1 MMERIRVL
9 VFLGIFAAMSGSA
22 AAQTAADRAR
32 EEKIAAKCVSCHA
45 KESPGIVNDWK
56 ASQHARAR
64 VGCYDCH
71 KAKKTDVDAQAHKDI
86 LISVVVSPKDCSR
99 CHPKEEREFSESHH
113 AKATTFLRS
122 ETPKGRIMDNV
133 LGYKV
138 EGAAAAR
145 TGCEKCHGSKVEI
158 GENGTLTAA
167 TWPNTGI
174 GRINPDGSKGACTA
188 CHTRHRFSV
197 AEARKPETC
206 GSCHLGPDH
215 PQIEIYLESKH
226 GVIYTQEKDNWNWEI
241 AGGHWDVQ
249 YYRAP
254 TCATCHMSGIGDA
267 EVTHNVSS
275 RLSWK
280 LAPPRSEARENW
292 KENRETMQK
301 VCLNCHSVNWVKG
314 FYQQGDDAIK
324 LYNEKFFDPM
334 NAEMEKLYGEGLLT
348 KEQFDE
354 EIEFKFFEY
363 WHHEGRRARMG
374 VFMMGPDYAQW
385 HGFYELG
392 RGKLELQGMIRELRE
407 KKANGHG
414 STSEEM
420 RKK

>member
-1 MMERIRVL
+1 MSRAWPVTRTFSLRVFRAEVYWHIRKGRKAIRGNASIATAGSFIRTDDMWDDAERSIEQV
-9 VFLGIFAAMSGSA
+9 
-22 AAQTAADRAR
+22 
-32 EEKIAAKCVSCHA
+32 
-45 KESPGIVNDWK
+45 
-56 ASQHARAR
+56 
-64 VGCYDCH
+64 
-71 KAKKTDVDAQAHKDI
+71 HKDI

-99 CHPKEEREFSESHH
+99 CHPKEGREFSESHH
-113 AKATTFLRS
+113 AKATTFLSS

-267 EVTHNVSS
+267 EVTH
-275 RLSWK
+275 
-280 LAPPRSEARENW
+280 
-292 KENRETMQK
+292 
-301 VCLNCHSVNWVKG
+301 
-314 FYQQGDDAIK
+314 
-324 LYNEKFFDPM
+324 
-334 NAEMEKLYGEGLLT
+334 
-348 KEQFDE
+348 
-354 EIEFKFFEY
+354 FEY

-420 RKK
+420 HKK